1 MKIQTNTV
9 IAVVLGV
16 VITGLIFRFAGDL
29 PVLNDARRGI
39 DGNVK

>member
-9 IAVVLGV
+9 IAVVIGIV
-16 VITGLIFRFAGDL
+16 ATGLLFRFAGDL
-29 PVLNDARRGI
+29 PILNDARRGI